1 MVSPPNV
8 DPAVAAVLPLRIGG
22 DVLPLC
28 GSGFLLYFSGEQARI
43 RPDLRSAFFYLS
55 YRSNRYITMPFYC
68 RSMAAEIKKTGL
80 FYII

>member
-43 RPDLRSAFFYLS
+43 
-55 YRSNRYITMPFYC
+55 
-68 RSMAAEIKKTGL
+68 
-80 FYII
+80 